1 MQLGRQLLARGK
13 AAVHADKL
21 HQIHNR
27 PLPIQF
33 LRIFLRQIV
42 ENGGYIHYRRSNSC
56 SWCGGACDCWAAAG
70 ADCVCVPGAE
80 LAWLKIFDIDC

>member
-42 ENGGYIHYRRSNSC
+42 ENGGLH
-56 SWCGGACDCWAAAG
+56 
-70 ADCVCVPGAE
+70 PLPAE
-80 LAWLKIFDIDC
+80 QQL